1 MSHIVLSNL
10 SMVDISTEKCILQN
24 NIRLAR
30 HRLGCDIS
38 AELLSA
44 FSHYSEFP
52 LPVQKSLHW
61 HFSDNGIWV
70 GWISWTGIASQCP
83 VLLTWVQI
91 TLENSSLDT
100 LQKSGDRSRA
110 GTGAALQE
118 EFMTLSLFLHN
129 LNCSDL
135 HLLHFL
141 KWSLGHI
148 SNAEC
153 GNCMIWSINLAEADL
168 FSTSHTEKCCCDL
181 HCPGFA
187 GEVSPAPHADVL
199 SHTQQKSG
207 WRKRGNF
214 CLHAL
219 VLSQA
224 IIFSICHIVFSAH
237 LEAQTV
243 LRKRTKK
250 FRCRLAVCAAV
261 RGSLEESLGGLV
273 FCMASS
279 LAAHTRHLQGFQI
292 LPARAAFQGR
302 SRTGIQP
309 TTLQDLGHPVA
320 AVFISEEA
328 VLPDTCF
335 SSYLLLCF
343 FFTALISWKQY
354 KLCQVSQAFEKSR
367 FS

>member
-1 MSHIVLSNL
+1 MQSVAAAWFEALTWQKLTSSAHLTLKNAAVICTVQALL
-10 SMVDISTEKCILQN
+10 EKYHRHRMLMCCPTHSLQN
-24 NIRLAR
+24 L
-30 HRLGCDIS
+30 
-38 AELLSA
+38 
-44 FSHYSEFP
+44 FP
-52 LPVQKSLHW
+52 
-61 HFSDNGIWV
+61 
-70 GWISWTGIASQCP
+70 
-83 VLLTWVQI
+83 
-91 TLENSSLDT
+91 E
-100 LQKSGDRSRA
+100 
-110 GTGAALQE
+110 
-118 EFMTLSLFLHN
+118 
-129 LNCSDL
+129 
-135 HLLHFL
+135 
-141 KWSLGHI
+141 
-148 SNAEC
+148 
-153 GNCMIWSINLAEADL
+153 
-168 FSTSHTEKCCCDL
+168 
-181 HCPGFA
+181 
-187 GEVSPAPHADVL
+187 
-199 SHTQQKSG
+199 KSG